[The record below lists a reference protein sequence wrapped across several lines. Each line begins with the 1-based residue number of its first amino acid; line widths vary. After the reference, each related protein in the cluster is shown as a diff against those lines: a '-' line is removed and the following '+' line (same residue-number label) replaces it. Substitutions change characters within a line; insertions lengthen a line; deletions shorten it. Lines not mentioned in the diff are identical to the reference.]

1 MAEAAG
7 PDSRGP
13 VRQNAGPASETEGR
27 AETDL
32 ADRFRKAAAG
42 HANAAEIVYRF
53 LMDRGVQR
61 SDSTWISLHN
71 LIGLAA
77 ESGLKSYLISHGIPV
92 AELRKRGTGHDLQ
105 TLHQMAADIGLREE
119 QGLIRQ
125 NELCD
130 TLARIVEKVG
140 PDHGA
145 YIYRYIEGDEVT
157 LLDAGQAIETTIAA
171 LRALT
176 DLVSVRLGQVA
187 RQN

>member
-1 MAEAAG
+1 
-7 PDSRGP
+7 
-13 VRQNAGPASETEGR
+13 
-27 AETDL
+27 
-32 ADRFRKAAAG
+32 
-42 HANAAEIVYRF
+42 
-53 LMDRGVQR
+53 
-61 SDSTWISLHN
+61 
-71 LIGLAA
+71 
-77 ESGLKSYLISHGIPV
+77 
-92 AELRKRGTGHDLQ
+92 
-105 TLHQMAADIGLREE
+105 MAADIGLREE

-130 TLARIVEKVG
+130 TLARIVEKLG